1 MSGRIVQYKGLHFN
15 IKLIIKNNVKSKSI
29 ILVHF
34 AIRYNIQ

>member
-15 IKLIIKNNVKSKSI
+15 YKIIKNNVKSKSI